1 MLLAEIVS
9 LANKK
14 LFIIYQIFEAAKTV
28 PPKGNV
34 FLTNASF
41 RLVETNF
48 LSSRNSIVLFRTLLN
63 IKIRGY
69 SLVPNRRGKG
79 GGVKLQV
86 LGKNPLN
93 FVKFL

>member
-14 LFIIYQIFEAAKTV
+14 LFIIYQIFEATKTV

-34 FLTNASF
+34 FLMNASF

-79 GGVKLQV
+79 GGGQIASFGKKSPQV
-86 LGKNPLN
+86 R
-93 FVKFL
+93 